1 MILEGENDMFTS
13 KSKFIDKGHG
23 YKGPVK
29 IRTMLWLVMIL
40 AIGLTACTVTA
51 QTPTQQKD
59 GASPSA
65 KPVYD
70 IAKLPGVLLPH
81 MLDVALTSSD
91 LAAKSSVVTQEGTVL
106 KVNTKNGKLILND
119 KVNVVEPDIIACNG
133 VIYVID
139 QTINESEANTDEAT
153 ATVTATAT
161 ATLEPTATITAT
173 PVSCK
178 DGLTI
183 AAILRADPR
192 FSDFVLALDSM
203 GYMDMLDKD
212 GSYTVFAPP
221 NGVFV
226 APLLDTN
233 GEKVTICHATGSTK
247 NPFVEITI
255 DVNGLNG
262 HAKHSGDII
271 PAPAG
276 GCPGKTK

>member
-1 MILEGENDMFTS
+1 MFTS
-13 KSKFIDKGHG
+13 KIKITDKGHG

-70 IAKLPGVLLPH
+70 LAKLPGVLLPH
-81 MLDVALTSSD
+81 MLNVALTSSE

-106 KVNTKNGKLILND
+106 KVNVQNGKLILND

-139 QTINESEANTDEAT
+139 QTINEPAVNTDVAT
-153 ATVTATAT
+153 ATVTATATAT
-161 ATLEPTATITAT
+161 ATLEPTATMTAT

-212 GSYTVFAPP
+212 GSFTVFAPP

-226 APLLDTN
+226 APLLDAN
-233 GEKVTICHATGSTK
+233 GKKITICHATGSTK

-255 DVNGLNG
+255 DANGLNG

-276 GCPGKTK
+276 GCPVKTK